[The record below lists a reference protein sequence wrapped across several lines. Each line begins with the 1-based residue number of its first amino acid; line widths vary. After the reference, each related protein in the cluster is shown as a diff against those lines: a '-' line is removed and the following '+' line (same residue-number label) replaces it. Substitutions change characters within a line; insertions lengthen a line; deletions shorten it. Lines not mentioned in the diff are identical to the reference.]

1 MNVFTLTFEQ
11 LNALLHKSI
20 KKKKVMH
27 SVDLNVYVSDFFL
40 TWLTQQKKYFYK
52 YIYLDV
58 FIMCFLLNVNLL

>member
-20 KKKKVMH
+20 KKKK
-27 SVDLNVYVSDFFL
+27 SNVDLNVYVSDFFL